1 MLEKHILSKSTFMRS
16 CQCLKSLYLYKF
28 QPNLRDEISESQEA
42 VFLRGTNVGL
52 LAQKLFPN
60 GVDASPATPYD
71 YQKSVEKTTQ
81 LIKSGTE
88 IIYEAAFQFEGVL
101 CAIDILVKQ
110 NDIWKAYEVKST
122 TSVKEP
128 FIKDASLQYY
138 VITNSGIRLSD
149 IEIMYINNKYVRN
162 GDLELD
168 KLFKTES
175 VFEAAKQNQAF
186 IIEQVA
192 KAKSVIKQKEIPQI
206 DIGKHCSTPY
216 PCDFHSHCW
225 KHIPENSVFSISK
238 LNAGK
243 KFELYRAGILR
254 IEDIPKDYPLNEKQK
269 LQVDSQA
276 SKETFIDKN
285 AIREFLNELKYPL
298 SYLDFETIMPAVP
311 LFDYSRPYQQI
322 VFQYSLHYKQNPEAA
337 LQQFSFLADAKAGDP
352 RKFFIEQLLKQIDK
366 KGSIV
371 VYNRAFEAT
380 RLKELA
386 EIFPERACEIQQII
400 DRFVDLMRPFQR
412 KQYYSDEME
421 GSYSI
426 KYVLPALIPDLKYDD
441 LAIGDGSTASAS
453 FENLMYEIDE
463 TKIADTRKHLH
474 EYCKLDT
481 LAMVRIVGKLNESI
495 KTI

>member
-1 MLEKHILSKSTFMRS
+1 MLEKHVLSKSTFMRS
-16 CQCLKSLYLYKF
+16 CQCLKSLYLHKY
-28 QPNLRDEISESQEA
+28 QPDLRDEISESQEA
-42 VFLRGTNVGL
+42 IFVRGTNVGL

-60 GVDASPATPYD
+60 GVDASPATPYE

-110 NDIWKAYEVKST
+110 NGIWKAYEVKST
-122 TSVKEP
+122 TKVKEP

-138 VITNSGIRLSD
+138 VITNSGIQLSD

-162 GDLELD
+162 GEIELD

-192 KAKSVIKQKEIPQI
+192 KAKSVIKQKEIPLI
-206 DIGKHCSTPY
+206 DIGEHCSTPY

-225 KHIPENSVFSISK
+225 KHIPENSVFSISR
-238 LNAGK
+238 LNSEK
-243 KFELYRAGILR
+243 KFELYRAGIIR
-254 IEDIPKDYPLNEKQK
+254 IEDIPNDYPLNENQR
-269 LQVDSQA
+269 LQTDSYQ
-276 SKETFIDKN
+276 SHETYIDKP
-285 AIREFLNELKYPL
+285 AIQEFLNELMYPL
-298 SYLDFETIMPAVP
+298 SFLDFESIMPALP

-322 VFQYSLHYKQNPEAA
+322 VFQYSLHYKENANAE
-337 LQQFSFLADAKAGDP
+337 LQHFSFLADAKAGDP
-352 RKFFIEQLLKQIDK
+352 RKYFIEQLLQHIHKE
-366 KGSIV
+366 GSII

-386 EIFPERACEIQQII
+386 EIFPEYAQAIQQII
-400 DRFVDLMRPFQR
+400 DRFVDLMLPFQR
-412 KQYYSDEME
+412 KQYYANEME

-426 KYVLPALIPDLKYDD
+426 KYVLPALVPDLKYDD
-441 LAIGDGSTASAS
+441 LAIADGSTASAS
-453 FENLMYEIDE
+453 FENLMYETDE
-463 TKIADTRKHLH
+463 TKIAETRMHLH

-481 LAMVRIVGKLNESI
+481 LAMVRIVEKLKEII
-495 KTI
+495 K